1 MRTGVDM
8 IADYIDQ
15 FIMFCAG
22 LWMSAVGFGLLAFP
36 IQANPGQ
43 PTWLE
48 HLVKHFKWMGPLL
61 VVIAIVLAVA
71 K

>member
-1 MRTGVDM
+1 M

-15 FIMFCAG
+15 FIMLCAG
-22 LWMSAVGFGLLAFP
+22 LWMSGVGFGLLAFP

-43 PTWLE
+43 SGWWE
-48 HLVKHFKWMGPLL
+48 HLIKHFKWMGPLL
-61 VVIAIVLAVA
+61 MVIAIVLAVA